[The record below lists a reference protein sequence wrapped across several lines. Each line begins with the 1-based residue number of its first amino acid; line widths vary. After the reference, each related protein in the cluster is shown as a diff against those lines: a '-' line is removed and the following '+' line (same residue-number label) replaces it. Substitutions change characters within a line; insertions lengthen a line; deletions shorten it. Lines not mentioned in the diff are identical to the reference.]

1 MKKDLEKTYNPHDIE
16 ERTYQKWIDKKYFH
30 AEVDRS
36 KKPFTIVMPPP
47 NITGK
52 LHMGHA
58 LDNTMQDILTRYKRM
73 QGYNALW
80 VPATDHASIST
91 EVKVIDQL
99 KKEGIEL
106 PPQLFDLT
114 TLQQMAIA
122 GQFTGSS
129 LVWKSG
135 MPAWVAAETV
145 DELKEVLANAM
156 PPIPQ

>member
-1 MKKDLEKTYNPHDIE
+1 MTPPAVPTVAYNV
-16 ERTYQKWIDKKYFH
+16 
-30 AEVDRS
+30 A
-36 KKPFTIVMPPP
+36 
-47 NITGK
+47 ITGQTT
-52 LHMGHA
+52 A
-58 LDNTMQDILTRYKRM
+58 
-73 QGYNALW
+73 
-80 VPATDHASIST
+80 P
-91 EVKVIDQL
+91 
-99 KKEGIEL
+99 
-106 PPQLFDLT
+106 FDVA